1 MISSI
6 FSPPLWGRHG
16 LTGLQDFQ
24 LVFHAPTT
32 ILKTIPAAWS
42 PSPACLG
49 STDLWEWQ
57 KDITAPYVL
66 GGPVETSS
74 CYPPGYTGATDAS
87 HQATACPTGFSQACV
102 DADLTTRCSTA
113 YNFVCNHN
121 TGFAFLGA
129 TTFPS
134 TSQWPTE
141 GLTTTITLTYTQL
154 GPRAQSVASYVVT
167 RYSDSSTVTFTT
179 SGSFTTTEVVSDGGT
194 LYAMAVVIIPP
205 TQTTSQSTTSKA
217 GSLSSAAAI
226 GLGVGVAV
234 GVLVLAA
241 SAFFVYHRSRRA
253 RQPSPTTAGHG
264 SQDAVLPQLEDVH
277 RKPDLAQPVEMAVYE
292 RPGELHS

>member
-1 MISSI
+1 ME
-6 FSPPLWGRHG
+6 LA
-16 LTGLQDFQ
+16 Q
-24 LVFHAPTT
+24 
-32 ILKTIPAAWS
+32 TIPAAWS
-42 PSPACLG
+42 PSPACLA

-57 KDITAPYVL
+57 KKIYVL

-74 CYPPGYTGATDAS
+74 CYPPGYTGVSDAS

-102 DADLTTRCSTA
+102 DQADLTTCCPTA

-121 TGFAFLGA
+121 TGRAFLGS
-129 TTFPS
+129 TTFPC

-154 GPRAQSVASYVVT
+154 GPTAQSVASYVVT

-179 SGSFTTTEVVSDGGT
+179 SDWFTTTEVVSDGGT
-194 LYAMAVVIIPP
+194 LYAMAVVVIPP
-205 TQTTSQSTTSKA
+205 TQTTLQSTTSSTIGSHTAASTSTSPASPQTEA
-217 GSLSSAAAI
+217 GGLSSAAAV

-241 SAFFVYHRSRRA
+241 SAFFVYHRSRKA
-253 RQPSPTTAGHG
+253 RQPSPTVGHG
-264 SQDAVLPQLEDVH
+264 SQDAMLPQLEDVH